1 MKKHERHLGRRA
13 AIKQGFWCL
22 GVGAGLCAGP
32 ARATAQEDKAA
43 LRPQP
48 GDLLIKSGDA
58 AMTPLRPEDVPLAAK
73 QTMAWAMEPAEKI
86 VRSGSRFN
94 LILLVRFESAK
105 LSDDTRAR
113 AADGVVAYTAICP
126 HSGCEVDEWLPEE
139 QILYCPC
146 HASKFEPKN
155 GAKVVDGPAP
165 RVLPALPLKVV
176 DGQLVVAGS
185 FTARVGFETAE

>member
-1 MKKHERHLGRRA
+1 MTNHERPVGRRA
-13 AIKQGFWCL
+13 AIKHGLCCL
-22 GVGAGLCAGP
+22 GIGAGLGVRPGLAL
-32 ARATAQEDKAA
+32 AQDDKTA
-43 LRPQP
+43 LRPQM

-94 LILLVRFESAK
+94 LILLVRLDSAT
-105 LSDDTRAR
+105 LAADTRAR

-185 FTARVGFETAE
+185 FTARIGFETAE